1 MTINIVPPASLP
13 APPKEYSQQYFADLI
28 RALET
33 FIDQERN
40 PGEQR
45 GTKMTLT
52 DLPTSSTDL
61 EVGALFRD
69 GDNVKI
75 KT

>member
-13 APPKEYSQQYFADLI
+13 APPKEYDQRYFADLI
-28 RALET
+28 RALEA

>member
-1 MTINIVPPASLP
+1 MTINIVPPPNLP
-13 APPKEYSQQYFADLI
+13 APPEEYSQRYMADLI
-28 RALET
+28 RALEA

-52 DLPTSSTDL
+52 DLPTSDSGL

-69 GDNVKI
+69 GTDVKI

>member
-1 MTINIVPPASLP
+1 MTINIVPPPNLP
-13 APPKEYSQQYFADLI
+13 SPPREYEQRYFADLI